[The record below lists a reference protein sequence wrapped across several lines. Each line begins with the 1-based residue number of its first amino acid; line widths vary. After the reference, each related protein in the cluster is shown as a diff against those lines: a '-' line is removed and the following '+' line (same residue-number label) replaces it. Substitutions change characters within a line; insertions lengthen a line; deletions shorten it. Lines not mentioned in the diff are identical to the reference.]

1 MGGASASLYF
11 FGYIM
16 DNNKV
21 PLILLSG
28 GLDSSFLL
36 QEKLKEGDVEVLYI
50 TGLLGEDK
58 MHEEKERRER
68 IIKILEKDT
77 SNRVRKRHTVDL
89 GVIPFGDMADGA
101 LSQPSMWMF
110 GALMVS
116 DANRHSELC
125 IGYVLGDHIS
135 SNLGHVT
142 NAWTAL
148 QSFSKRSGNV
158 EVTFPLMYHAKDDI
172 LRLIHPEVMRHIWY
186 CEAPR
191 KNIKTI
197 NVETIP
203 EALGVEYT
211 RIRPCGKCGSCLT
224 MGSALY
230 RWNKYHGTPYWKY
243 LRKQLG
249 INTRRN
255 KDNETLDQTEL
266 PESENVTVSDL
277 IEIMDK
283 HDGRPASSNS

>member
-1 MGGASASLYF
+1 
-11 FGYIM
+11 M

-36 QEKLKEGDVEVLYI
+36 QEKLKLGNVEVLYI
-50 TGLLGEDK
+50 SGVLGEEK
-58 MHEEKERRER
+58 MQEEKRRREL

-77 SNRVRKRHTVDL
+77 GNKVRKSHSVDL
-89 GVIPFGDMADGA
+89 GVIPFGVMADRA
-101 LSQPSMWMF
+101 MSQPSMWMI

-116 DANRHSELC
+116 DVSRHSELC

-135 SNLGHVT
+135 SSLGHVT
-142 NAWTAL
+142 NAWLSL
-148 QSFSKRSGNV
+148 QSFSKLSGNV
-158 EVTFPLMYHAKDDI
+158 AVTFPLMYRSKDEI
-172 LRLIHPEVMRHIWY
+172 LQSIHPEVMRQVWY
-186 CEAPR
+186 CEGPR
-191 KNIKTI
+191 KWLKTRRGLP
-197 NVETIP
+197 NLEHTK
-203 EALGVEYT
+203 T
-211 RIRPCGKCGSCLT
+211 RPCGKCTSCLT

-266 PESENVTVSDL
+266 LESENVTVSDL